1 MNKYFLQTWNYFE
14 SYHEPAFEELERNAS
29 SQLEDSAYM
38 FDAVWAAALPL
49 NNTHASL
56 VNSTHT
62 DKASANI
69 SQYIISRNNQAEV
82 FG

>member
-1 MNKYFLQTWNYFE
+1 MNKYFLQNWNYFE

-49 NNTHASL
+49 NNTNASL

-62 DKASANI
+62 GKASANI
-69 SQYIISRNNQAEV
+69 SQYKLKF
-82 FG
+82 FGSTVN